1 MQARSL
7 VRLYGFLLAFLMLS
21 AMSGCPES
29 STTDRD
35 GGGMNDSDSSGGG
48 GY

>member
-1 MQARSL
+1 MQTRSL
-7 VRLYGFLLAFLMLS
+7 VRLCGFLLAFLMLS

-29 STTDRD
+29 SNRD
-35 GGGMNDSDSSGGG
+35 QGSGGMNDSESGGG